1 MSEYYKLFKLK
12 EDFENYQKANKYYNY
27 KITNVLP
34 NNELVVSIYSDD
46 NFDLIETDKSYVEF
60 CNKQNEQLRQRIKHE
75 LDIYYRLDDQVQK
88 VIDEV
93 ANSTAEFELLSNRYQ
108 NVANYEKEYR
118 TNQQN
123 EKKCINFIQQLT
135 SFSKDAYQKI
145 ITTGDSDINKQFLFN
160 FELMIKQIERM
171 YKNDK
176 TKSENFAK
184 LVDDI
189 QKIKKQ
195 IDATTN
201 TNTY

>member
-1 MSEYYKLFKLK
+1 MSEYYKIFKSK
-12 EDFENYQKANKYYNY
+12 EDFENYQKANKHYNY
-27 KITNVLP
+27 KITNVLT
-34 NNELVVSIYSDD
+34 NNELVVGIYSSD
-46 NFDLIETDKSYVEF
+46 NFDLIETDKAYVEF

-75 LDIYYRLDDQVQK
+75 LGIYYRLDDQVQK

-195 IDATTN
+195 IDATI
-201 TNTY
+201 NTY

>member
-1 MSEYYKLFKLK
+1 MSEYYKIFKSK
-12 EDFENYQKANKYYNY
+12 EDFENYQKANKHYNY
-27 KITNVLP
+27 KITNVLT
-34 NNELVVSIYSDD
+34 NNELVVGIYSSD
-46 NFDLIETDKSYVEF
+46 NFDLIETDKAYVEF

-75 LDIYYRLDDQVQK
+75 LGIYYRLDDQVQK

-93 ANSTAEFELLSNRYQ
+93 ANSTAEFELLSNRYH
-108 NVANYEKEYR
+108 NVTNYEKEYR
-118 TNQQN
+118 TSQQN
-123 EKKCINFIQQLT
+123 EKKCVNFIQQLT

-145 ITTGDSDINKQFLFN
+145 ITTGDSDVNKQFLFN

-201 TNTY
+201 TY

>member
-1 MSEYYKLFKLK
+1 MSEYYKLFKSK

-171 YKNDK
+171 YKKDK
-176 TKSENFAK
+176 IKSANFAK
-184 LVDDI
+184 LVDNI
-189 QKIKKQ
+189 QKIQKQ
-195 IDATTN
+195 IDTTTN
-201 TNTY
+201 AY

>member
-1 MSEYYKLFKLK
+1 MSKYYKLFKLK

-88 VIDEV
+88 VIDAV

-160 FELMIKQIERM
+160 FELTIKQIERM

-189 QKIKKQ
+189 QKIQKQ
-195 IDATTN
+195 INMTTN
-201 TNTY
+201 PY

>member
-1 MSEYYKLFKLK
+1 MSEYYKIFKSK
-12 EDFENYQKANKYYNY
+12 EDFENYQKANKHYNY
-27 KITNVLP
+27 KITNVLT
-34 NNELVVSIYSDD
+34 NNELVVGIYSSD

-201 TNTY
+201 TY

>member
-1 MSEYYKLFKLK
+1 MSKYYKLFKLK

-46 NFDLIETDKSYVEF
+46 NFDLIETDKAYVEF
-60 CNKQNEQLRQRIKHE
+60 CNKQNEQLRQRIRHE
-75 LDIYYRLDDQVQK
+75 LSIYYRLDDQVQK

-93 ANSTAEFELLSNRYQ
+93 ANSTAEFELLSNRYH
-108 NVANYEKEYR
+108 NVTNYEKEYR
-118 TNQQN
+118 TSQQN
-123 EKKCINFIQQLT
+123 EKKCVNFIQQLT

-145 ITTGDSDINKQFLFN
+145 ITTGDSDVNKQFLFN
-160 FELMIKQIERM
+160 FELTIKQIERM
-171 YKNDK
+171 YKKDK

-201 TNTY
+201 TY

>member
-1 MSEYYKLFKLK
+1 MSKYYKLFKLK

-75 LDIYYRLDDQVQK
+75 LGIYYLLDDQVQK

-189 QKIKKQ
+189 QKIQKQ
-195 IDATTN
+195 IDTTTN
-201 TNTY
+201 A

>member
-1 MSEYYKLFKLK
+1 MSKYYKLFKLK

-189 QKIKKQ
+189 QKIQKQ
-195 IDATTN
+195 IDTTTN
-201 TNTY
+201 A

>member
-1 MSEYYKLFKLK
+1 MSEYYKLFKSK
-12 EDFENYQKANKYYNY
+12 EDFENYQKANKHYNY
-27 KITNVLP
+27 KITNVLT
-34 NNELVVSIYSDD
+34 NNELVVGIYSSD
-46 NFDLIETDKSYVEF
+46 NFDLIETDKAYVEF

-201 TNTY
+201 TY

>member
-1 MSEYYKLFKLK
+1 MSKYYKLFKLK

-123 EKKCINFIQQLT
+123 EQKCVNFIQQLT

-160 FELMIKQIERM
+160 FELTIKQIERM
-171 YKNDK
+171 YKKDK
-176 TKSENFAK
+176 IKSANFAK
-184 LVDDI
+184 LVDNI
-189 QKIKKQ
+189 QKIQKQ
-195 IDATTN
+195 IDTT
-201 TNTY
+201 TSAY

>member
-1 MSEYYKLFKLK
+1 MSKYYKLFKLK

-34 NNELVVSIYSDD
+34 NNELVVGIYSSD

-60 CNKQNEQLRQRIKHE
+60 CNKQNEQLRQRIRHE
-75 LDIYYRLDDQVQK
+75 LSIYYRLDDQVQK

-93 ANSTAEFELLSNRYQ
+93 ANSTAEFELLSNRYH
-108 NVANYEKEYR
+108 NVTNYEKEYR
-118 TNQQN
+118 TSQQN
-123 EKKCINFIQQLT
+123 EKKCVNFIQQLT

-145 ITTGDSDINKQFLFN
+145 ITTGDSDVNKQFLFN
-160 FELMIKQIERM
+160 FELTIKQIERM
-171 YKNDK
+171 YKKDK

-201 TNTY
+201 TY

>member
-1 MSEYYKLFKLK
+1 MSEYYKLFKSK
-12 EDFENYQKANKYYNY
+12 EDFENYRKANKYYNY

-171 YKNDK
+171 YKKDK
-176 TKSENFAK
+176 IKSANFAK
-184 LVDDI
+184 LVDNI
-189 QKIKKQ
+189 QKIQKQ
-195 IDATTN
+195 IDTTTN
-201 TNTY
+201 AY